1 MEPASDLELN
11 PAQRTAAEALDGA
24 LLVVAGAGTGK
35 TRVIEART
43 ARLLERGVPPER
55 ILLMTFSR
63 KAAQEMLLR
72 AARRHPLAAKVDGG
86 TFHGVAYRIVSRYHQ
101 ALGLPRAPTI
111 IDEDDAANAIASVIA
126 RHGLDQDKERRLPKK
141 TALAQLFSRATN
153 LGRPLREVV
162 ETQLPDFADVSD
174 RMQAVR
180 KAYIHYKWERA
191 YVDYDDLLVLTAQ
204 LLSKPE
210 LARRVASSWD
220 YLLVDE
226 YQDVNTWQ
234 AEIALGLAREHGN
247 LMVVGDPRQSIY
259 AFRGARVG
267 KIQAFRDD
275 LPGAQVVHLTENYRS
290 SQAIL
295 DAANAVMQLME
306 DEGSQRPLRAAV
318 LAGASQGRQGE
329 RPWLRVF
336 PDAQEVARHVADTV
350 QPHLDDPAGLS
361 GFAVLYRNGF
371 QGIPLQGELLRR
383 KIPFRVFGGRRFTE
397 LAHVKDVLAYL
408 RVLHNPFDELA
419 WLRLL
424 QLLPGLGPAKS
435 ARLFAD
441 AADPEVLATTGEAG
455 PVERALNRH
464 RHHLK
469 GETAEAA
476 EGLLL
481 ALKAAS
487 TRGSVLEAYDAVLG
501 HYEPVLQRTYDQV
514 ASRRADL
521 LFFRVVVSAYDGG
534 PQRGLGTLLSDLTLE
549 PEALRKAEARP
560 VEEDEGIRKLTLST
574 IHSAK
579 GLEWD
584 HVFLIGMEDGQLPSR
599 KALRGGEGLDELEEE
614 KRLLYVAVTRA
625 RDRLEVNHA
634 LYSQFAMNEVSRF
647 LADERVAATFETVVA
662 GTELVV
668 RGGQGE
674 RLEVAEVLAALAGED

>member
-1 MEPASDLELN
+1 MEMDLDFDLN
-11 PAQRTAAEALDGA
+11 PDQRAAAEATEGA

-43 ARLLERGVPPER
+43 AMLLERGVPPER
-55 ILLMTFSR
+55 ILLMTFTR

-72 AARRHPLAAKVDGG
+72 AAMRHPLAAKVDGG

-101 ALGLPRAPTI
+101 VLGLPRAPTI

-141 TALAQLFSRATN
+141 TAMAQLFSRATN

-162 ETQLPDFADVSD
+162 EAQLPDFADVSD

-204 LLSKPE
+204 LLSKPD

-234 AEIALGLAREHGN
+234 AEIAIGLAREHGN

-267 KIQAFRDD
+267 KIQAFTGD

-306 DEGSQRPLRAAV
+306 DEGSRRPLQAHAA
-318 LAGASQGRQGE
+318 RQGE
-329 RPWLRVF
+329 KPWLRVF

-397 LAHVKDVLAYL
+397 LAHVKDTLAYL

-441 AADPEVLATTGEAG
+441 AADPEALATTGEAG

-481 ALKAAS
+481 ALKAAAAK
-487 TRGSVLEAYDAVLG
+487 GSVLEAYDAVLG
-501 HYEPVLQRTYDQV
+501 HYEAVLQRTYDQV

-521 LFFRVVVSAYDGG
+521 LFFRVVVSAYEGA

-549 PEALRKAEARP
+549 PEALRKSEARP
-560 VEEDEGIRKLTLST
+560 AEGDEGIKRLTLST

-584 HVFLIGMEDGQLPSR
+584 HVFIVGMEDGQLPSR
-599 KALRGGEGLDELEEE
+599 KALRSTEGGDELEEE
-614 KRLLYVAVTRA
+614 KRLLYVALTRA

-662 GTELVV
+662 GSTVVV
-668 RGGQGE
+668 RPETTG
-674 RLEVAEVLAALAGED
+674 RLDVQDVLAVLAGED